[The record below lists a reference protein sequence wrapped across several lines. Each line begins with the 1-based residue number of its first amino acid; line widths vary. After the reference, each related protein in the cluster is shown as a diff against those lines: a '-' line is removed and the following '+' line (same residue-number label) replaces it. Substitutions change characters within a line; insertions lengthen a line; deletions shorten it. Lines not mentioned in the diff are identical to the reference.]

1 VWLGDE
7 PHDSPTGI
15 DARELPHDNYRDT
28 LPRVTHPHELLPA
41 YGWRAQI
48 GFLQPG
54 GANPHHPHEFYMM
67 VPDGVSINLISL
79 HSVDDPPTE
88 FLSQASL
95 DLVMRRLPLGA
106 RELAAR
112 SVDVIVQAGVPFTV
126 AYGRGIEDR
135 LRHHI
140 AKFTDIPLVLD
151 VRACIEAMHCLDM
164 ARVLMVAPFTDQSNQ
179 QVADY
184 VSPDGIEVAAI
195 HRVDPAEHGSLHR
208 LPLGTVYQIV
218 KTAHSHAGNVDGI
231 WLPGAALP
239 TVAVVDALE
248 RELRVPVVSSK
259 QAMVWA
265 ALRQANIGDRIEGYG
280 RLFDMSV
287 ESDAGTD
294 AIVR

>member
-1 VWLGDE
+1 V
-7 PHDSPTGI
+7 TGP
-15 DARELPHDNYRDT
+15 A
-28 LPRVTHPHELLPA
+28 ELLPA
-41 YGWRAQI
+41 YGWRAAI

-54 GANPHHPHEFYMM
+54 GANPYHPHEFYLM
-67 VPDGVSINLISL
+67 VPDGVAIHLTSL

-135 LRHHI
+135 LRREI
-140 AKFTDIPLVLD
+140 AAFTDVPLVLD
-151 VRACIEAMHCLDM
+151 VRACIEAMQCLDM
-164 ARVLMVAPFTDQSNQ
+164 RRVLMVAPFTDLANQ
-179 QVADY
+179 QVAEY
-184 VSPDGIEVAAI
+184 VTPDGIDVVAI
-195 HRVDPAEHGSLHR
+195 HRVDQAEHGSLHR

-218 KTAHSHAGNVDGI
+218 KSAHSRAGSVDGI

-248 RELRVPVVSSK
+248 RALSVPVVSSK

-265 ALRQANIGDRIEGYG
+265 ALRQAKVTDRIEGYG
-280 RLFDMSV
+280 RLFETSV
-287 ESDAGTD
+287 ESDTGAS
-294 AIVR
+294 AIARQESAT

>member
-1 VWLGDE
+1 
-7 PHDSPTGI
+7 
-15 DARELPHDNYRDT
+15 
-28 LPRVTHPHELLPA
+28 VTQPHELLPA
-41 YGWRAQI
+41 YGWRARI

-67 VPDGVSINLISL
+67 VPDGVSISLISL

-95 DLVMRRLPLGA
+95 DLVLRRLPLGA

-135 LRHHI
+135 LRRQI
-140 AKFTDIPLVLD
+140 AEFTEIPLVLD

-164 ARVLMVAPFTDQSNQ
+164 GRVLMVAPFTDQSNQ

-195 HRVDPAEHGSLHR
+195 HRIDPAEHGSLHR

-218 KTAHSHAGNVDGI
+218 KTAHSYAGHVDGI

-248 RELRVPVVSSK
+248 RELGVSVVSSK

-265 ALRQANIGDRIEGYG
+265 ALREANISDRIEGYG
-280 RLFDMSV
+280 RLFEMSV
-287 ESDAGTD
+287 ESNPGMS

>member
-1 VWLGDE
+1 M
-7 PHDSPTGI
+7 
-15 DARELPHDNYRDT
+15 
-28 LPRVTHPHELLPA
+28 PRVTRPPELLPA
-41 YGWRAQI
+41 YGWRASI

-54 GANPHHPHEFYMM
+54 GVNPFHPHEFYMM
-67 VPDGVSINLISL
+67 VPGGVAMHLISL
-79 HSVDDPPTE
+79 HSVDDLPTE

-106 RELAAR
+106 RELAQR
-112 SVDVIVQAGVPFTV
+112 SVDVIVQAGVPFTI

-135 LRHHI
+135 LRQQI
-140 AKFTDIPLVLD
+140 AEFTDIPLVLD
-151 VRACIEAMHCLDM
+151 VRACIDAMHCLDM

-179 QVADY
+179 QVAEY
-184 VSPDGIEVAAI
+184 VSPDGVEVAAI
-195 HRVDPAEHGSLHR
+195 HRVDPAELGSLHR

-218 KTAHSHAGNVDGI
+218 KTAHSHAGHVDGI

-265 ALRQANIGDRIEGYG
+265 ALRRASIGDRIEGYG
-280 RLFDMSV
+280 RLLEMSV
-287 ESDAGTD
+287 ESNAVSS
-294 AIVR
+294 A